1 MEHNPPTRFSLI
13 EKIKDPRDA
22 EAWSEFAEIYYPL
35 VFGICR
41 KKGLQHADATD
52 IAQEVLGRVANAVG
66 SYRHDQPGATFRGWL
81 YRITRNL
88 TVDFFRRQGK
98 DPLAKATPQFNLHEI
113 QEPSL
118 EESKEFH
125 FAFRRHLFNVVAK
138 VVQNQVQ
145 PKTWSAFWKTEVE
158 QMDVDEASEALS
170 MTRGAIYVARSR
182 VIAKIRNEIQKRMT
196 ESQTGSFGKE
206 TDDSVENQ
214 K

>member
-41 KKGLQHADATD
+41 RKGLQHADATD
-52 IAQEVLGRVANAVG
+52 IAQEVLSRVANAVG
-66 SYRHDQPGATFRGWL
+66 NYKHDQPGATFRGWL

-98 DPLAKATPQFNLHEI
+98 DLLAQAPVHEDLQQI

-118 EESKEFH
+118 EESQEFH
-125 FAFRRHLFNVVAK
+125 FAFRKHLFTVVAK
-138 VVQNQVQ
+138 VVQHQVHPQ
-145 PKTWSAFWKTEVE
+145 TWTAFWKTEIEHLDVTQASVE
-158 QMDVDEASEALS
+158 LS

-182 VIAKIRNEIQKRMT
+182 VIAKLRKEIQKRMT
-196 ESQTGSFGKE
+196 ETGNFGSE
-206 TDDSVENQ
+206 IGTVENEQ
-214 K
+214 

>member
-1 MEHNPPTRFSLI
+1 MEQDPLTRFSLI

-41 KKGLQHADATD
+41 RKGLQHADATD
-52 IAQEVLGRVANAVG
+52 IAQEVLSRVANAVG

-88 TVDFFRRQGK
+88 TVDFFRRKGR
-98 DPLAKATPQFNLHEI
+98 DPLAKAAPQHDLHEI

-118 EESKEFH
+118 EESQEFH
-125 FAFRRHLFNVVAK
+125 FAFRKHLFTVVAK
-138 VVQNQVQ
+138 VVQHQVHPQ
-145 PKTWSAFWKTEVE
+145 TWAAFWKTEIE
-158 QMDVDEASEALS
+158 HMDVVGASEELS

-182 VIAKIRNEIQKRMT
+182 VIAKLRREIQKRMT
-196 ESQTGSFGKE
+196 ETGSFGS
-206 TDDSVENQ
+206 DVGAVENEQ
-214 K
+214 